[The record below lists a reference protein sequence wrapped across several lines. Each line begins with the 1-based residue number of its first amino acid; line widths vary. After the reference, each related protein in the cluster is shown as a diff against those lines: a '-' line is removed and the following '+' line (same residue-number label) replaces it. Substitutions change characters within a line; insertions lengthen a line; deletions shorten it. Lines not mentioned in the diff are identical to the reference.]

1 MQLLVNWLFDEL
13 ATIGRPLSLEDCN
26 LYIFH
31 GLHDKFKDLVT
42 SLVTKVEPL
51 SYMDLHIHLLTHE
64 FLHKSSLPSLA
75 ANPPLLPSTHLAQQ
89 QHNSNFGRNKGCSR
103 GS

>member
-64 FLHKSSLPSLA
+64 FLHNSSLPSFVVLYLSYPA
-75 ANPPLLPSTHLAQQ
+75 TD
-89 QHNSNFGRNKGCSR
+89 RSR
-103 GS
+103 GG